1 MQREATG
8 KSPLCRWYTAKL
20 SYLRLAPFHTTK
32 ALKHLFAVQRCLKE
46 LELMLLLLLLM
57 FLLSHSII
65 CQNNQVFEDCEHP
78 FSIRAAS
85 FNSVPTFAAIKN
97 NSQQNNKQP
106 VCVHLRQLFYQSTHL
121 R

>member
-20 SYLRLAPFHTTK
+20 SYLRLATYLYNFFHTTK
-32 ALKHLFAVQRCLKE
+32 ALKHLFAVKRCLKE

-106 VCVHLRQLFYQSTHL
+106 VCFI
-121 R
+121 

>member
-46 LELMLLLLLLM
+46 LELMLLLLLLLM

-85 FNSVPTFAAIKN
+85 FNNGPTFAAIKN
-97 NSQQNNKQP
+97 NKQP
-106 VCVHLRQLFYQSTHL
+106 FCFI
-121 R
+121 